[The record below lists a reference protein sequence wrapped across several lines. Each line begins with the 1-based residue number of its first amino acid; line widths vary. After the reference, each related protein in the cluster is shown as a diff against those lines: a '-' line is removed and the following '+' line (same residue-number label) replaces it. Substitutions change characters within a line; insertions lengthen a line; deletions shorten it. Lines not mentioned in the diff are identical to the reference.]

1 MNNIK
6 PDMDFVREIEDT
18 LDRMEE
24 MEKNSK
30 LAERK
35 KEKEGN
41 K

>member
-6 PDMDFVREIEDT
+6 LDMDFVREIEEVQ
-18 LDRMEE
+18 DRMEE
-24 MEKNSK
+24 MEKNSQ

-35 KEKEGN
+35 KEKGV

>member
-6 PDMDFVREIEDT
+6 PDMDFVREIEQAQ
-18 LDRMEE
+18 DRMEE

-35 KEKEGN
+35 KENEN
-41 K
+41 R

>member
-6 PDMDFVREIEDT
+6 PDMDFVREIEEAQE
-18 LDRMEE
+18 RIEE
-24 MEKNSK
+24 MENNSK

-35 KEKEGN
+35 KEDERN

>member
-6 PDMDFVREIEDT
+6 PDMDFVKEIEDA
-18 LDRMEE
+18 LERMEE

-35 KEKEGN
+35 KEKD

>member
-6 PDMDFVREIEDT
+6 LDMDFVREIEEVQ
-18 LDRMEE
+18 DRMEE

-30 LAERK
+30 LVERK
-35 KEKEGN
+35 KEKGV